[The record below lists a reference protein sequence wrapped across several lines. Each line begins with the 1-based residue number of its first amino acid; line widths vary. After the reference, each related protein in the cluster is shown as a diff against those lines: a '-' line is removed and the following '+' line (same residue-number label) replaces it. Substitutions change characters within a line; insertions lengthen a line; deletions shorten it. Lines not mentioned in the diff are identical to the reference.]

1 MAPLGP
7 CFCSIC
13 IEGEYEDIRGE
24 RAPGTL
30 QPARVRQLHAIEDR
44 KHRVAA
50 TRAANDA
57 LEVESTILL
66 ATMNMEDHR
75 TRDSMSMWNEDIRDD
90 GKNQGSQ
97 STASASAQ
105 RTGVVGSPSSCPDP
119 DRPEDEEE
127 ELRRRH
133 SQDSIPP
140 LASGDSTSQAFES
153 YRTWLRDQISLC
165 ESEDFRPVG
174 NKDADHRL
182 AALLRRLYAELGRL
196 NSLEEYCWDRKKILG
211 RVPGLYFLPDV
222 SEPIIIPPAPSPP
235 KRIQKQPFLLCALV
249 MVCILHSVA
258 HVARPYAN
266 FILATIKVLLLG
278 AVTFSSGS
286 SELTAAQR
294 NLLRQCPSDVRT
306 AMKILGL
313 DLDADTTVYA
323 ACPKCCSIYPPKP
336 RDDKRRHRY
345 PSTCTFIETDKAP
358 CGESLLE
365 PRERGKARRRRK
377 SGRPIEDLETVP
389 RCPYPYRSFK
399 SWVVEML
406 AQLVRHMRW
415 RDSQVGWASLLGLV
429 IIGAGDAEGDA
440 VLAGALRIVWILA
453 SAPHLARTTSI
464 AA

>member
-127 ELRRRH
+127 ESEAGHTTATAARFLELSKLESQLHHRSRRVTKAVRLTFSVAPTT

-222 SEPIIIPPAPSPP
+222 SEPIIIPPGTNVISLD
-235 KRIQKQPFLLCALV
+235 Q
-249 MVCILHSVA
+249 
-258 HVARPYAN
+258 
-266 FILATIKVLLLG
+266 
-278 AVTFSSGS
+278 
-286 SELTAAQR
+286 TA
-294 NLLRQCPSDVRT
+294 S
-306 AMKILGL
+306 
-313 DLDADTTVYA
+313 
-323 ACPKCCSIYPPKP
+323 
-336 RDDKRRHRY
+336 
-345 PSTCTFIETDKAP
+345 
-358 CGESLLE
+358 
-365 PRERGKARRRRK
+365 
-377 SGRPIEDLETVP
+377 
-389 RCPYPYRSFK
+389 
-399 SWVVEML
+399 
-406 AQLVRHMRW
+406 
-415 RDSQVGWASLLGLV
+415 
-429 IIGAGDAEGDA
+429 
-440 VLAGALRIVWILA
+440 
-453 SAPHLARTTSI
+453 
-464 AA
+464 